1 MTKREEVTKQVSV
14 KYSEENSVLWEVS
27 YLNVFTQVGG
37 VGVNAY
43 LSLIEKGR
51 GGRLFEAGRLLT
63 FSTFRMGA
71 YSRWALIRGWAL
83 IRINTVDPKATF
95 EPAQAYYG
103 FLLFFSSLCIR
114 SPQLT
119 HRRENRDITKLRR
132 RRQRE
137 CLKHK
142 RFRKHNNNSLSTC
155 ITPFCKFLC
164 RSCTPKT

>member
-63 FSTFRMGA
+63 FSSLRMGA
-71 YSRWALIRGWAL
+71 YSRWALIRGWAV
-83 IRINTVDPKATF
+83 IRINTVLPEQNFERVTASARIDTKTF
-95 EPAQAYYG
+95 
-103 FLLFFSSLCIR
+103 S
-114 SPQLT
+114 
-119 HRRENRDITKLRR
+119 
-132 RRQRE
+132 
-137 CLKHK
+137 
-142 RFRKHNNNSLSTC
+142 
-155 ITPFCKFLC
+155 
-164 RSCTPKT
+164 